1 MDTKDDAEWI
11 IPCTYIESHHRQ
23 CFLSFKVQKLHH
35 NVNFP
40 FVLKCPRNTPRHLYY
55 IVSFSIYVHYIALKV
70 RVSRHLMLK

>member
-23 CFLSFKVQKLHH
+23 CFLSFSVQKLHH

-40 FVLKCPRNTPRHLYY
+40 FVLKCPRNTPTLVFYRFILNIRTLY
-55 IVSFSIYVHYIALKV
+55 SSE
-70 RVSRHLMLK
+70 STS